1 MVKDSIVEGLSYINP
16 FNENFILKGLL
27 NWLNP
32 LSEDFILLKL
42 WEFLTD
48 IISYLNPFDEN
59 FFGYKII
66 ELIGDLL
73 NYLFVPQQ
81 DHFGELNTK
90 INSKFGFI
98 GQVKDLVYSLFP
110 ENTTLSNTPPNW
122 TITYEGIT
130 VNIIDWSAF
139 EKYRGYLHGLII
151 FIMWGAYLI
160 RLYKRIPSIIY
171 GFTDK

>member
-1 MVKDSIVEGLSYINP
+1 MGLVKDSIVEGLSYINP

-66 ELIGDLL
+66 ELISDLL

-81 DHFGELNTK
+81 DHFGELNNK
-90 INSKFGFI
+90 INGKFGFI
-98 GQVKDLVYSLFP
+98 SQFKDLVYNFFGLKQV
-110 ENTTLSNTPPNW
+110 ENGNTTIKTTSD
-122 TITYEGIT
+122 YEYPRFLY
-130 VNIIDWSAF
+130 NI
-139 EKYRGYLHGLII
+139 
-151 FIMWGAYLI
+151 
-160 RLYKRIPSIIY
+160 
-171 GFTDK
+171 